1 MTTLPYICNCITWF
15 VCNCLKALTSQVVV
29 QAPSSGTT
37 SFNLSSWGPWIR
49 DPQHEGQENMLP
61 QQFRDDAPQQQEV
74 VMEQKTMPLS
84 LGNII
89 LLKEKRGMRES
100 ISR

>member
-1 MTTLPYICNCITWF
+1 
-15 VCNCLKALTSQVVV
+15 
-29 QAPSSGTT
+29 
-37 SFNLSSWGPWIR
+37 
-49 DPQHEGQENMLP
+49 MLP

-89 LLKEKRGMRES
+89 LLKEKRGMRAT